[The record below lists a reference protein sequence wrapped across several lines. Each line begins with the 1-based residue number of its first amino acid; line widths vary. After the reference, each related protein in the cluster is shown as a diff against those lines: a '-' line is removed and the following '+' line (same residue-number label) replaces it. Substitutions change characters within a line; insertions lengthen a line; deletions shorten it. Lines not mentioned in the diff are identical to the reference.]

1 MLSKLLKTLA
11 CVWVVVACTQDEP
24 SARPVGADN
33 ILPQVYAV
41 NYPLAYFAER
51 IGGESINVIFP
62 APPDV
67 DPAYWS
73 PAPAIVADYQQAE
86 LVLLNG
92 AGYASWVQRATLS
105 SSRLVDTTAALADKL
120 ISVDDNVTH
129 SHGPTGDHSHQNMAF
144 TTWLN
149 MELAIGQARGVFNS
163 LVGLLPEMETEF
175 REHLNQLEKELGD
188 LDMRLK
194 LVAERIDDQPLLF
207 SHPVYQY
214 LIHRYRLNGRS
225 VHWEPQEMPADEQWR
240 ELDSLLK
247 THAATWMIWEDEP
260 RPDVASR
267 LQSMGVNSL
276 VFGPCRNRPAQGDFL
291 SVMQENVRV
300 LGQAFPVATAPL
312 RDAS

>member
-11 CVWVVVACTQDEP
+11 CVWVVVACTQDDP
-24 SARPVGADN
+24 SVQPVGADN
-33 ILPQVYAV
+33 NLPQVYAV

-51 IGGESINVIFP
+51 IGGESINVIFR

-73 PAPAIVADYQQAE
+73 PAPTVVADYQKAD

-105 SSRLVDTTAALADKL
+105 SSRLVDTTGALADKL

-149 MELAIGQARGVFNS
+149 LELAIGQVRGVFNS

-175 REHLNQLEKELGD
+175 RGHLNQLEKELGD

-194 LVAERIDDQPLLF
+194 LVAERIGDQPLLF

-214 LIHRYRLNGRS
+214 LIHRYKLNGRS

-247 THAATWMIWEDEP
+247 THSATRMIWEDEP
-260 RPDVASR
+260 RPDTVNR
-267 LQSMGVNSL
+267 LEGMGIVSI
-276 VFGPCRNRPAQGDFL
+276 VFRPCGNRPATGDFL
-291 SVMQENVRV
+291 DAMLENVV
-300 LGQAFPVATAPL
+300 ALEQAFPP
-312 RDAS
+312 SE